1 MDIFENKGLGKPVQT
16 FMENT
21 TLSILNYILEDGID
35 GVLSHFSDLSEDDVK
50 PFPYVAKALR
60 ERGLLR

>member
-1 MDIFENKGLGKPVQT
+1 MDIFENKGLDKPVQT

-35 GVLSHFSDLSEDDVK
+35 GVLSRFSDLSEDDVK
-50 PFPYVAKALR
+50 PFPYVEKALS
-60 ERGLLR
+60 ERGLLK